1 MRVEELAVTA
11 VLDERGAIGVD
22 LAARDGVSE
31 RTIRSTI
38 ETARALEGLPEVTAA
53 AHEGRLSAE
62 QLAPVAELA
71 DERSDAEWARRA
83 ANCAPADLA
92 RLARRRTAP
101 TEEEGRARRAARSL
115 SMWWQ
120 RDSGM
125 LSVRALL
132 PDIDG
137 AVFES
142 VINQMVDGMRP
153 SKGEQW
159 DTRAHRGAD
168 ALLELAASYTG
179 TEPVGRPRAHLVVQI
194 PIDGPAE
201 VAGIPLPA
209 GMVES
214 LRAEATLEPVSV
226 DADGAAVV
234 AGRGR
239 RALSPK
245 ITRAVLLRDGHC
257 RWPGCD
263 RRTGLQVHHL
273 IPLSWGGSDE
283 ISNLAAVCVG
293 GGRDHHGMLVPH
305 GRYLLEGN
313 PNQPDGLR
321 LTRCDTSEARAG
333 PAWLLPV

>member
-1 MRVEELAVTA
+1 
-11 VLDERGAIGVD
+11 
-22 LAARDGVSE
+22 
-31 RTIRSTI
+31 
-38 ETARALEGLPEVTAA
+38 
-53 AHEGRLSAE
+53 
-62 QLAPVAELA
+62 
-71 DERSDAEWARRA
+71 
-83 ANCAPADLA
+83 
-92 RLARRRTAP
+92 
-101 TEEEGRARRAARSL
+101 
-115 SMWWQ
+115 MWWQ

-234 AGRGR
+234 AGTRPRGAVAQDHPGGPAAG
-239 RALSPK
+239 RAL
-245 ITRAVLLRDGHC
+245 
-257 RWPGCD
+257 
-263 RRTGLQVHHL
+263 
-273 IPLSWGGSDE
+273 PL
-283 ISNLAAVCVG
+283 
-293 GGRDHHGMLVPH
+293 
-305 GRYLLEGN
+305 
-313 PNQPDGLR
+313 
-321 LTRCDTSEARAG
+321 AR
-333 PAWLLPV
+333 V